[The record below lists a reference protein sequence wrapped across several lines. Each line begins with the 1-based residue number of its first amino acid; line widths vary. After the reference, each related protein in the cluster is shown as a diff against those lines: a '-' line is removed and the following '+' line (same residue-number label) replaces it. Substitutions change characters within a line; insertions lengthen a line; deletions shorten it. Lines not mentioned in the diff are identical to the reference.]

1 MVIDKV
7 NNKYI
12 HSTQVARGGR
22 QGKDGSFAQV
32 LNRTTDTV
40 GPPASSSEAC
50 ATTRELDSST
60 LKKASGDR
68 TEVLCR
74 AFKVLDLLE
83 GYANA
88 LKDPQMTLKSIEP
101 LINRVQ
107 YGIRD
112 LDAALTHYTGQRNE
126 LSRLVNQISITAGV
140 EAFKFR
146 RGDYLA

>member
-7 NNKYI
+7 SRYI
-12 HSTQVARGGR
+12 HSTQVARDGR

-32 LNRTTDTV
+32 LNRTMDT
-40 GPPASSSEAC
+40 GTPPASSSDAC
-50 ATTRELDSST
+50 APTRELGSST
-60 LKKASGDR
+60 LQKASGDR

-74 AFKVLDLLE
+74 AFRVLDLLE

-88 LKDPQMTLKSIEP
+88 LKDPRMTLKSIEP

-107 YGIRD
+107 YGIKD
-112 LDAALTHYTGQRNE
+112 LDAALTHCTGQRDE